1 MTVGFLVNPDLT
13 RRKLEFELEHAN
25 QFLGGT
31 TEDRV
36 SVVFQEDGTTYAAL
50 YNPEAKAEG
59 AEPNPVASLA
69 RNAAATGNAAFLQD
83 PIRSICGPVIFVDAE
98 GEDTTID
105 TVIESVE
112 QGIRAVKNYR
122 EDNPEEYTLWRATRL
137 PLETPLSCRTPS
149 APSAAPSFL
158 SMLRAKT
165 TPSMPLSS
173 PWSRA
178 FVQ

>member
-69 RNAAATGNAAFLQD
+69 RNSAFLQV

-98 GEDTTID
+98 GEDKTID
-105 TVIESVE
+105 AVIESVE

-122 EDNPEEYTLWRATRL
+122 EDNPEEYTLWRAAVINSTKSL
-137 PLETPLSCRTPS
+137 
-149 APSAAPSFL
+149 
-158 SMLRAKT
+158 
-165 TPSMPLSS
+165 
-173 PWSRA
+173 
-178 FVQ
+178 

>member
-13 RRKLEFELEHAN
+13 RRKLEFELEDAN

-69 RNAAATGNAAFLQD
+69 RNAAATGNAAFLKD

-105 TVIESVE
+105 AVIESVE

-122 EDNPEEYTLWRATRL
+122 EDNPEEYTLWRAAVINSDKSL
-137 PLETPLSCRTPS
+137 
-149 APSAAPSFL
+149 
-158 SMLRAKT
+158 
-165 TPSMPLSS
+165 
-173 PWSRA
+173 
-178 FVQ
+178 

>member
-59 AEPNPVASLA
+59 
-69 RNAAATGNAAFLQD
+69 
-83 PIRSICGPVIFVDAE
+83 PVIFVDAE

-105 TVIESVE
+105 AVIESVE

-122 EDNPEEYTLWRATRL
+122 EDNPEEYTLWRAAVINSDKSL
-137 PLETPLSCRTPS
+137 
-149 APSAAPSFL
+149 
-158 SMLRAKT
+158 
-165 TPSMPLSS
+165 
-173 PWSRA
+173 
-178 FVQ
+178 